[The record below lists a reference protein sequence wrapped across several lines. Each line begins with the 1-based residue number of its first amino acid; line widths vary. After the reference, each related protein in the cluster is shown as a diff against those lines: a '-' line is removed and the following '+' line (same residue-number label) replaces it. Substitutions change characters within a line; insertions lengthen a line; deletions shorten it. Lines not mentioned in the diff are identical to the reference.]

1 MYYGHMGYGWGGWWM
16 WLWPLFLII
25 FVVIVIW
32 LLAKG
37 ARSRGGGGGIQPHR
51 QTPEDILKERYAR
64 GEIDHEEYRK
74 RLEELRR

>member
-1 MYYGHMGYGWGGWWM
+1 MYYGHMAYGWGGWWM

-37 ARSRGGGGGIQPHR
+37 ARSRGDGGIHR

-64 GEIDHEEYRK
+64 GEIDHDEYRK
-74 RLEELRR
+74 RMEELRR